1 MISPTDGIDQF
12 ICKTAEEKGHKS
24 VSWSTISSSDG
35 AGGVILPETDHP
47 CVHHH
52 VPTNSCNTCSQ
63 VDLIKNPVQRN
74 TERRLRKIGY
84 TTLPEGSLSW
94 SLLQVSTQEK
104 E

>member
-1 MISPTDGIDQF
+1 MISPTDGIDPF
-12 ICKTAEEKGHKS
+12 ICKIEEEKGHES
-24 VSWSTISSSDG
+24 DSWSTISSSDG
-35 AGGVILPETDHP
+35 AGGVILPETDP
-47 CVHHH
+47 CVHNN

-63 VDLIKNPVQRN
+63 VSLIKNPAQCN

-84 TTLPEGSLSW
+84 TTLPEASSSW

>member
-47 CVHHH
+47 CVHYH
-52 VPTNSCNTCSQ
+52 VSANSCNTCSQ
-63 VDLIKNPVQRN
+63 DDLIKNPVQRK